1 MQNIKVIESGTYSV
15 FIGDRSLKSF
25 EDYTNKKDYSAAYI
39 LADENT
45 AHHCLDI
52 FLAFNSNS
60 TIVSSAPIIKIQP
73 GESNKNIH
81 TVTEI
86 AKELSAHNADRNSL
100 LINLGGGVL
109 CDIGG
114 FAASIYKRGIDFINL
129 PTTLLSQVDASI
141 GGKVG
146 VDLEGMKNFIGVF
159 NDPKAVFIL
168 PRFLKTLN
176 KRQINSGYAE
186 ILKHGL
192 IADKTY
198 WNKIK
203 KPNVAANLS
212 DVIFRSVE
220 IKNNIVTKDPREQGV
235 RKMLNFGHTIGHAL
249 ETFYM
254 NKSEQLLHGEAVGIG
269 MICEA
274 FISVED
280 AGLSREVLREI
291 TDCII
296 AVFGKYK
303 LNGLEIADLIEL
315 MKKDKKN
322 IGDKINFTLLDD
334 IGKAKIDRSANSDL
348 IRASINYYREIS
360 QE

>member
-1 MQNIKVIESGTYSV
+1 MQNIKVIKSRTYSV
-15 FIGDRSLKSF
+15 FIGDHSLKSF
-25 EDYTNKKDYSAAYI
+25 EDYTNKKGLSTIYI
-39 LADENT
+39 LVDENT
-45 AHHCLDI
+45 ALHCLDI
-52 FLAFNSNS
+52 FLASTTNSA
-60 TIVSSAPIIKIQP
+60 IVSSAPIIKIQA
-73 GESNKNIH
+73 GEANKNIH
-81 TVTEI
+81 TVTKI

-129 PTTLLSQVDASI
+129 PTTLLSQVDASV

-146 VDLEGMKNFIGVF
+146 VDLEGMKNYIGVF

-168 PRFLKTLN
+168 PQFLKTLN

-186 ILKHGL
+186 IIKHGL

-203 KPNVAANLS
+203 NPNVTGNLS
-212 DVIFRSVE
+212 ALIFRSVE
-220 IKNNIVTKDPREQGV
+220 IKNNIVTKDPWEQNI
-235 RKMLNFGHTIGHAL
+235 RKILNFGHTIGHAL

-274 FISVED
+274 FISVRD
-280 AGLSREVLREI
+280 AGLSREKLQEI

-303 LNGLEIADLIEL
+303 LDGLDMTDLMGL

-322 IGDKINFTLLDD
+322 MGDKINFTLLDD
-334 IGKAKIDRSANSDL
+334 IGKAKTDRYASSDL
-348 IRASINYYREIS
+348 IRESINYYREIS
-360 QE
+360 QK

>member
-15 FIGDRSLKSF
+15 FIGDPSLKSF
-25 EDYTNKKDYSAAYI
+25 EDYISKNSYSTAYI
-39 LADENT
+39 LVDENT

-52 FLAFNSNS
+52 VLASNSNS
-60 TIVSSAPIIKIQP
+60 AVISSAPIIKIQP

-192 IADKTY
+192 IADRKY

-203 KPNVAANLS
+203 TSNVAGNPSEL
-212 DVIFRSVE
+212 IFRSIE
-220 IKNNIVTKDPREQGV
+220 IKNTIVTKGPWEQNI
-235 RKMLNFGHTIGHAL
+235 RKTLNFGHTIGHAL

-254 NKSEQLLHGEAVGIG
+254 NKSKPLLHGEAVGIG

-274 FISVED
+274 FISVEN
-280 AGLSREVLREI
+280 AGLSPEVLQEI

-303 LNGLEIADLIEL
+303 LDGLEMDGLIEL

-322 IGDKINFTLLDD
+322 NGDKINFTLLDD
-334 IGKAKIDRSANSDL
+334 IGRATIDRYASSDL
-348 IRASINYYREIS
+348 IMASINYYREIS